1 MTAVLDLKNVEDVR
15 DVIHQAVEALS
26 AGKIIAVPTET
37 VYGLAASALI
47 PEAVESLYSLKGR
60 APDKPLAYAVKSFEA
75 ALDYVPEMSLVAKRL
90 ARRCW
95 PGPVTLIVDAN
106 HHDSVINRL
115 EESVRQATIPS
126 GTVGLRVP
134 AHDVTLQIMRLCAG
148 PIVLTSANLSGEPEL
163 VDGQQVKEKLGDQVD
178 LILDDGPCK
187 FSAPSTVVRVE
198 NDEIRL
204 LREGVVDENTLK
216 RLSGFIA
223 LVVCTGNTCRSP
235 MGEAILRN
243 RIAEKLGCKI
253 EELDQKGVTV
263 MSAGI
268 AAMPGS
274 PPAQQADA
282 VMQELGLEIT
292 NHLSQPITGRLAQF
306 ADVIFTMTNGHREA
320 LITHWPMLE
329 PRTFTIRRDGADVSD
344 PIGAPVDVYR
354 KCAEQIDNNVA
365 QWVAEMDFSQFEKK

>member
-1 MTAVLDLKNVEDVR
+1 
-15 DVIHQAVEALS
+15 
-26 AGKIIAVPTET
+26 
-37 VYGLAASALI
+37 
-47 PEAVESLYSLKGR
+47 
-60 APDKPLAYAVKSFEA
+60 
-75 ALDYVPEMSLVAKRL
+75 
-90 ARRCW
+90 
-95 PGPVTLIVDAN
+95 
-106 HHDSVINRL
+106 
-115 EESVRQATIPS
+115 
-126 GTVGLRVP
+126 
-134 AHDVTLQIMRLCAG
+134 VTLQIMRLCAG
-148 PIVLTSANLSGEPEL
+148 PIVLTSANLSGEAEL

-198 NDEIRL
+198 NDEIKL

-253 EELDQKGVTV
+253 EELDKKGITV

-282 VMQELGLEIT
+282 VMQELGLEISD
-292 NHLSQPITGRLAQF
+292 HLSQPITGRLAQF

-320 LITHWPMLE
+320 LVSHWPMLE

-365 QWVAEMDFSQFEKK
+365 QWVAELDLSQFEKR

>member
-47 PEAVESLYSLKGR
+47 PEAVESLYRLKGR

-75 ALDYVPEMSLVAKRL
+75 ALDYVPEMSPVARRL

-95 PGPVTLIVDAN
+95 PGPVTLIVDCK
-106 HHDSVINRL
+106 HHDSVIKRL
-115 EESVRQATIPS
+115 DESVRMATIPN

-148 PIVLTSANLSGEPEL
+148 PIVLTSANLSGEAEL
-163 VDGQQVKEKLGDQVD
+163 VEGQQVKEKLGDKVD
-178 LILDDGPCK
+178 LVLDDGPCK

-198 NDEIRL
+198 NDEIKL
-204 LREGVVDENTLK
+204 LREGVVDEKTLK

-274 PPAQQADA
+274 PPAKQADA
-282 VMQELGLEIT
+282 VMQELGLEIS

-320 LITHWPMLE
+320 LISHWPMLE

-344 PIGAPVDVYR
+344 PIGAPIDVYR
-354 KCAEQIDNNVA
+354 KCAEQLDDNVA
-365 QWVAEMDFSQFEKK
+365 QWVAELDFSQFENK